1 MLPNSF
7 ADWLAQPADAI
18 TGGLEQ
24 GIFVGILNEV
34 PIQTS
39 VSPPARLFQG

>member
-7 ADWLAQPADAI
+7 TDWLAQPAEAI

-24 GIFVGILNEV
+24 GIFVGILNECA
-34 PIQTS
+34 IQTS
-39 VSPPARLFQG
+39 VSLPARPFQG

>member
-7 ADWLAQPADAI
+7 AEWLAQPADAI

-34 PIQTS
+34 SIQTF
-39 VSPPARLFQG
+39 VSPPGRPFKG